1 MRYVVLSM
9 LNPEVPRPEE
19 FSRLHDEQHIYMD
32 KLASEGKLFMDE
44 QHTIDKRGNVRIF
57 EAESEKEL
65 VQILKGSP
73 LYGLM
78 ERTGLVERTIY
89 SLSPVTLDFT
99 I

>member
-32 KLASEGKLFMDE
+32 KLASEGKLVMDE
-44 QHTIDKRGNVRIF
+44 QHLIDKSGNVRIF
-57 EAESEKEL
+57 EAESEKDL
-65 VQILKGSP
+65 IQILTGSP
-73 LYGLM
+73 LYGIVK
-78 ERTGLVERTIY
+78 RTGLVEYMVY

-99 I
+99 V